1 MAEAVHLPKIGMI
14 MEDAVLTR
22 WLVPDGAT
30 ISRGDSIFEMD
41 IEKVLQDV
49 EADAEG
55 TLRYLVG
62 DCIRLRPGAIV
73 ACVLAEDELEV
84 PAQMLAE
91 VAAQWSEP
99 SEEHREA
106 GTEPAVPSVVAAAA
120 PAAAAPAAAPA
131 TPPLATPP
139 LAMPPL
145 AMPPLA
151 MPPPAAPAVAA
162 GGRVAASPFARRL
175 AGQLGVDLG
184 SVVGSGPRGRITE
197 ADIRAL
203 AEGPSTN
210 GAEAP
215 AAETATAPSG
225 ERVVASPIARR
236 LAEELGVD
244 LATAQG
250 SGPRG
255 RVVEADVRA
264 LAALPEVL
272 ADSTA
277 SPAAEGVEAIAYSG
291 RRRAI
296 GERMAQSLRDS
307 AQLTLSSELRVD
319 EAVRMAGG
327 LSREWRTDRTV
338 VTLTTLVIRAA
349 ALALLEYPRLNSR
362 LDDGQIVGNEAINIG
377 FAADAEEGLMVPVIR
392 DAASRSLQEVAAD
405 FISLSRKTGDN
416 ELKAADVTDATFTV
430 TSLESFEVDAF
441 TPIIN
446 PPQAAIL
453 GLGRV
458 RKQPVAGDDGVE
470 LGQVTTLSL
479 TIDHRINDGAPA
491 SRFLGRVAQ
500 LLERPYMLM

>member
-106 GTEPAVPSVVAAAA
+106 GTEPVVPSVVAVAGA
-120 PAAAAPAAAPA
+120 AAAAPAAAPA
-131 TPPLATPP
+131 TPPLAT
-139 LAMPPL
+139 
-145 AMPPLA
+145 PPLA

-327 LSREWRTDRTV
+327 LSREWRADRTV

-392 DAASRSLQEVAAD
+392 DAASRPLQEVAAD